1 MRIKRI
7 PDSVTPTSA
16 SADDLEVQVND
27 SGYCWRKV
35 GRRYIGEGFL
45 PDPGC
50 KLIDVPGVPLHTQGD
65 PGCVALCPDGRCWRQ
80 NSERDWVF
88 EKWIVDPEPEDILV
102 LGLRVDSNFSVP
114 VIEGKI
120 PVYSRGGVLMG
131 HIPFEPLTEE

>member
-35 GRRYIGEGFL
+35 GQRYIGEGFL

-50 KLIDVPGVPLHTQGD
+50 KLIDVPGEPLHTQGS
-65 PGCVALCPDGRCWRQ
+65 PGCVALGPDGRCWKK
-80 NSERDWVF
+80 NAADNWLF
-88 EKWIVDPEPEDILV
+88 EKYIVDQEPEDVLV
-102 LGLRVDSNFSVP
+102 RGLRVDGNLSIP
-114 VIEGKI
+114 VIEGKV
-120 PVYSRGGVLMG
+120 PVYSRAGVLLG
-131 HIPFEPLTEE
+131 HMPFEPLPEE